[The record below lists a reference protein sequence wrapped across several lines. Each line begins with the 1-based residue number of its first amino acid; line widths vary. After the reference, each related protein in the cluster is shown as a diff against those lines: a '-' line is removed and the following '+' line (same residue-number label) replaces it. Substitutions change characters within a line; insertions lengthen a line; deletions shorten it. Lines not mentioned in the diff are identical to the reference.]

1 MHKKHATTSI
11 KGFLFCVYM
20 HPINFDVTKMAG
32 PIYAL
37 GSNNKLQCKLQ
48 KNKPIFI
55 PQMQEW

>member
-1 MHKKHATTSI
+1 MPQHQSKASFFVCI
-11 KGFLFCVYM
+11 YA
-20 HPINFDVTKMAG
+20 INFDVTKMAG